1 MTYGLCLSDSHYS
14 AASFKMAGPLGCG
27 CVKQS
32 RRQERIFNSVT
43 ALLFFLVLVTDSVLS
58 TTPFYVDN
66 GLQQTMIL
74 DKVPRR
80 EKRELQQEILTLLGL
95 HHRPKPTSNNPV
107 ESAPKFM
114 MDLYETLKNS
124 ETEDALDQGVVFHSS
139 NKTSRLDLDSDKV
152 EGSDVIMSFV
162 NHASRISFLRHERDQ
177 TFFFDFS
184 EVSPGEQVNGAELRV
199 YKEQSRK
206 WTHATFKVEVF
217 RIGQGQDP
225 EDKSLEL
232 VWSLDVRGDEVGW
245 LKLNVTLAADR
256 WTLFPVSNMGMYM
269 RVTNRRGREVKP
281 SKVGIVGK
289 QGSAD
294 KQAFMVGFF
303 RMSSELH
310 VRRTRSTRQ
319 RQLDDVTYSDDPYSA
334 YGSGRNAYPQF
345 RHQSCQRHTLYVSF
359 RDLGWQDWIIAPDG
373 YSAFYCNGECAFPLG
388 AHMNATN
395 HAIVQTLVHLL
406 DPYLVPKP
414 CCAPTKLTAISVL
427 YFDHNSNVVLKR
439 YRDMIVKSC
448 GCH

>member
-1 MTYGLCLSDSHYS
+1 
-14 AASFKMAGPLGCG
+14 MAGPLGCG

-162 NHASRISFLRHERDQ
+162 NH
-177 TFFFDFS
+177 
-184 EVSPGEQVNGAELRV
+184 GN
-199 YKEQSRK
+199 
-206 WTHATFKVEVF
+206 
-217 RIGQGQDP
+217 
-225 EDKSLEL
+225 
-232 VWSLDVRGDEVGW
+232 
-245 LKLNVTLAADR
+245 
-256 WTLFPVSNMGMYM
+256 
-269 RVTNRRGREVKP
+269 
-281 SKVGIVGK
+281 
-289 QGSAD
+289 
-294 KQAFMVGFF
+294 
-303 RMSSELH
+303 
-310 VRRTRSTRQ
+310 
-319 RQLDDVTYSDDPYSA
+319 
-334 YGSGRNAYPQF
+334 
-345 RHQSCQRHTLYVSF
+345 
-359 RDLGWQDWIIAPDG
+359 
-373 YSAFYCNGECAFPLG
+373 
-388 AHMNATN
+388 
-395 HAIVQTLVHLL
+395 
-406 DPYLVPKP
+406 
-414 CCAPTKLTAISVL
+414 
-427 YFDHNSNVVLKR
+427 
-439 YRDMIVKSC
+439 
-448 GCH
+448 